1 MPNLASLFQPFQLGP
16 HTLRNRVLLSAMTRN
31 RSVPTTVPND
41 VNVEYYRQRA
51 AGGAGLIVAEGTLI
65 TQQGSE
71 WQNAPGLWS
80 EEHVKGWRKV
90 TDAVHGEGGKIY
102 AQLWHLG
109 RINHPN
115 APEQIKA
122 KEPVYAPSAIAAR
135 GGKFRFLPGSP
146 GYVTPTSIDDPSKL
160 LPAWRRAAENAKAA
174 GFDGVEAHGAN
185 GYLLSQ
191 FLDSTV
197 NKRTDQWGGSPQN
210 RGRFGLEVLKVL
222 CDVWGSDRVSIKVSP
237 TGGYNDVGMPLEETV
252 KTYSHFIT
260 EADKMKLAYICLV
273 RYSKTFD
280 PVIDG
285 QQRATKHD
293 VLATYANLIKQSAT
307 FANANYNGPEAA
319 KAIDQGQVHGVFF
332 GVPWI
337 ANPDFARR
345 LEQGKSLNGK
355 VNFATLYGNGGDI
368 EAQRRGYT
376 DYPTAD

>member
-1 MPNLASLFQPFQLGP
+1 MPNLNSLFQPFQLGP
-16 HTLRNRVLLSAMTRN
+16 HTLRNRVFVSAMTRN
-31 RSVPTTVPND
+31 RSVPTTVPNE

-51 AGGAGLIVAEGTLI
+51 AGGAGLIVAEGTLL

-80 EEHVKGWRKV
+80 DEHVKGWRKV

-109 RINHPN
+109 RINHPE

-122 KEPVYAPSAIAAR
+122 NEPVYAPSAIAAR

-146 GYVTPTSIDDPSKL
+146 GYVTPTAIDDPSQL
-160 LPAWRRAAENAKAA
+160 LPSWRRAAENAKAA

-191 FLDSTV
+191 FLDSTA
-197 NKRTDQWGGSPQN
+197 NKRTDQWGGSPEN

-222 CDVWGSDRVSIKVSP
+222 CDVWGPDRVSIKLSP

-285 QQRATKHD
+285 KQRATKHD
-293 VLATYANLIKQSAT
+293 VLATYAHLIKQSAT

-319 KAIDQGQVHGVFF
+319 KAIDQGQVDGVFF

-345 LEQGKSLNGK
+345 LELGKSLNGK
-355 VNFATLYGNGGDI
+355 VNFATLYGTGGDM
-368 EAQRRGYT
+368 EAQRKGYT
-376 DYPTAD
+376 DYPTAN